1 MAGLVLKYNQ
11 TKSNFF
17 ETKMSIIY
25 RWLAVA
31 LGVMLAAQIV
41 PGIEVK
47 NFWVALVVAL
57 VLSVLNVLLGWPIK
71 ILTFPLSLLTLGFFL
86 LVVNAWVFWMA
97 SLVKGFYVAGF
108 WPAFLGSLIVTLFS
122 LIAKRLIPA
131 NQK

>member
-1 MAGLVLKYNQ
+1 MY
-11 TKSNFF
+11 
-17 ETKMSIIY
+17 IIY
-25 RWLAVA
+25 RWLITA

-57 VLSVLNVLLGWPIK
+57 VLGVLNVIVGWPIK

-97 SLVKGFYVAGF
+97 GLVKGFSVQGF

-122 LIAKRLIPA
+122 LLARRLILA

>member
-11 TKSNFF
+11 TKNNFF

-25 RWLAVA
+25 RWLIVA

-57 VLSVLNVLLGWPIK
+57 VLSMLNVLLGWPIK

-97 SLVKGFYVAGF
+97 GLVKGFTVAGF
-108 WPAFLGSLIVTLFS
+108 WPAFWGSLIVTLFS
-122 LIAKRLIPA
+122 LLAKRLILA

>member
-1 MAGLVLKYNQ
+1 
-11 TKSNFF
+11 
-17 ETKMSIIY
+17 MSIIY